1 MKGTYGQEPRW
12 KYCLRLVLNILIP
25 AAGWLLLLF
34 AGPWLLKFFMPFV
47 IGFIIAWIANP
58 LVRLLERR
66 LRLVRRHSSLL
77 IVAAVLA
84 LVIGLLYLVISRAI
98 WVGRA
103 FVEYLPQLYRTVET
117 EIQQGLDRL
126 GESLTFLPDGV
137 LGSWEALGSSLGDY
151 LGLAVEKAAPPT
163 VEAAGS
169 VARSIPAFLVYAV
182 VAVLSAYFFTVE
194 RDRMGEFLR
203 EHLPA
208 GAWRYQRYLKGE
220 AKRLIGGYF
229 MAQFKIMVVV
239 CLILTAGFLVLG
251 VRFAPLWAL
260 FVSILDFLPVFGTGT
275 ALIPWGIIK
284 VLDGEYA
291 FAAGLLLLYVLT
303 QVTRQA
309 VQPKLVG
316 DSMGLN
322 PFLTLLFL
330 YLGFK
335 AGGIAGMILAVPIGL
350 LFLNLYRY
358 GAFKGMTDSA
368 AALVREIQ
376 SFRKGEDI
384 DHSRSGERD
393 DEREK

>member
-1 MKGTYGQEPRW
+1 MSKIESQEPRW
-12 KYCLRLVLNILIP
+12 RYCLRLLLNIVIP
-25 AAGWLLLLF
+25 ASGWILALS

-47 IGFIIAWIANP
+47 IGLVIALIANP
-58 LVRLLERR
+58 LVRFLERR

-84 LVIGLLYLVISRAI
+84 LVIGLIYLVISRT
-98 WVGRA
+98 VRA
-103 FVEYLPQLYRTVET
+103 ARSFAEYLPQLYET
-117 EIQQGLDRL
+117 AEAAVRQGLERL
-126 GESLTFLPDGV
+126 GGSMDFLPQS
-137 LGSWEALGSSLGDY
+137 LRESWEALGRSLGDY

-169 VARSIPAFLVYAV
+169 VARVIPSLLVYSV
-182 VAVLSAYFFTVE
+182 VTVLSAYFFIVE
-194 RDRMGEFLR
+194 RDRIAAFLR
-203 EHLPA
+203 GHLPA
-208 GAWRYQRYLKGE
+208 GALRYQEYLKGE
-220 AKRLIGGYF
+220 LKRLVCGYF
-229 MAQFKIMVVV
+229 LAQLKIMGVVW
-239 CLILTAGFLVLG
+239 LILTAGFFVLG
-251 VRFAPLWAL
+251 VGYAPLWAL
-260 FVSILDFLPVFGTGT
+260 LISLLDFLPVFGTGT
-275 ALIPWGIIK
+275 VLIPWGIIV

-335 AGGIAGMILAVPIGL
+335 AGGIAGMILAVPVGL
-350 LFLNLYRY
+350 FFLNLYHF

-368 AALVREIQ
+368 AALIQEIQ
-376 SFRKGEDI
+376 AFRKGEDK
-384 DHSRSGERD
+384 HE
-393 DEREK
+393 

>member
-1 MKGTYGQEPRW
+1 MSKIESQEPRW
-12 KYCLRLVLNILIP
+12 RYCLRLLLNIVIP
-25 AAGWLLLLF
+25 ASGWILALS

-47 IGFIIAWIANP
+47 IGLVIALIANP
-58 LVRLLERR
+58 LVRFLERR

-84 LVIGLLYLVISRAI
+84 LVIGLIYLVISRT
-98 WVGRA
+98 VRA
-103 FVEYLPQLYRTVET
+103 ARSFAEYLPQLYET
-117 EIQQGLDRL
+117 AEAAVRQGLERL
-126 GESLTFLPDGV
+126 GGSMDFLPQS
-137 LGSWEALGSSLGDY
+137 LRESWEALGSSLGDY

-169 VARSIPAFLVYAV
+169 VARVIPALLVYSV
-182 VAVLSAYFFTVE
+182 VTVLSAYFFIVE
-194 RDRMGEFLR
+194 RDRIAAFLR

-208 GAWRYQRYLKGE
+208 GALRYQEYLKGE
-220 AKRLIGGYF
+220 LKRLVCGYF
-229 MAQFKIMVVV
+229 LAQLKIMGVVW
-239 CLILTAGFLVLG
+239 LILTAGFFVLG
-251 VRFAPLWAL
+251 VGYAPLWAL
-260 FVSILDFLPVFGTGT
+260 LISLLDFLPVFGTGT
-275 ALIPWGIIK
+275 VLIPWGIIV

-335 AGGIAGMILAVPIGL
+335 AGGIAGMILAVPVGL
-350 LFLNLYRY
+350 FFLNLYHF

-368 AALVREIQ
+368 AALIQEIQ
-376 SFRKGEDI
+376 AFRKGEDK
-384 DHSRSGERD
+384 HE
-393 DEREK
+393 

>member
-1 MKGTYGQEPRW
+1 MSKIESQEPRW
-12 KYCLRLVLNILIP
+12 RYCLRLLLNIVIP
-25 AAGWLLLLF
+25 ASGWILALS

-47 IGFIIAWIANP
+47 IGLVIALIANP
-58 LVRLLERR
+58 LVRFLERR

-84 LVIGLLYLVISRAI
+84 LVIGLIYLVISRT
-98 WVGRA
+98 VRA
-103 FVEYLPQLYRTVET
+103 ARSFAEYLPQLYET
-117 EIQQGLDRL
+117 AEAAVRQGLERL
-126 GESLTFLPDGV
+126 GGSMDFLPQS
-137 LGSWEALGSSLGDY
+137 LRESWEALGSSLGDY

-169 VARSIPAFLVYAV
+169 VARVIPSLLVYSV
-182 VAVLSAYFFTVE
+182 VTVLSAYFFIVE
-194 RDRMGEFLR
+194 RDRIAAFLR
-203 EHLPA
+203 GHLPA
-208 GAWRYQRYLKGE
+208 GALRYQEYLKGE
-220 AKRLIGGYF
+220 LKRLVCGYF
-229 MAQFKIMVVV
+229 LAQLKIMGVVW
-239 CLILTAGFLVLG
+239 LILTAGFFVLG
-251 VRFAPLWAL
+251 VGYAPLWAL
-260 FVSILDFLPVFGTGT
+260 LISLLDFLPVFGTGT
-275 ALIPWGIIK
+275 VLIPWGIIV

-335 AGGIAGMILAVPIGL
+335 AGGIAGMILAVPVGL
-350 LFLNLYRY
+350 FFLNLYHF

-368 AALVREIQ
+368 AALIQEIQ
-376 SFRKGEDI
+376 AFRKGEDK
-384 DHSRSGERD
+384 HE
-393 DEREK
+393 

>member
-1 MKGTYGQEPRW
+1 MSKIESQEPRW
-12 KYCLRLVLNILIP
+12 RYCLRLLLNIVIP
-25 AAGWLLLLF
+25 ASGWILALS

-47 IGFIIAWIANP
+47 IGLVIALIANP
-58 LVRLLERR
+58 LVRFLERR

-84 LVIGLLYLVISRAI
+84 LVIGLIYLVISRT
-98 WVGRA
+98 VRA
-103 FVEYLPQLYRTVET
+103 ARSFAEYLPQLYET
-117 EIQQGLDRL
+117 AEAAVRQGLERL
-126 GESLTFLPDGV
+126 GGSMDFLPQS
-137 LGSWEALGSSLGDY
+137 LRESWEALGSSLGDY

-169 VARSIPAFLVYAV
+169 VARVIPSLLVYSV
-182 VAVLSAYFFTVE
+182 VTVLSAYFFIVE
-194 RDRMGEFLR
+194 RDRIAAFLR

-208 GAWRYQRYLKGE
+208 GALRYQEYLKGE
-220 AKRLIGGYF
+220 LKRLVCGYF
-229 MAQFKIMVVV
+229 LAQLKIMGVVW
-239 CLILTAGFLVLG
+239 LILTAGFFVLG
-251 VRFAPLWAL
+251 VGYAPLWAL
-260 FVSILDFLPVFGTGT
+260 LISLLDFLPVFGTGT
-275 ALIPWGIIK
+275 VLIPWGII
-284 VLDGEYA
+284 VILDGEYA

-335 AGGIAGMILAVPIGL
+335 AGGIAGMILAVPVGL
-350 LFLNLYRY
+350 FFLNLYHF

-368 AALVREIQ
+368 AALIQEIQ
-376 SFRKGEDI
+376 AFRKGEDK
-384 DHSRSGERD
+384 HE
-393 DEREK
+393 

>member
-1 MKGTYGQEPRW
+1 MSKIESQEPRW
-12 KYCLRLVLNILIP
+12 RYCLRLLLNIVIP
-25 AAGWLLLLF
+25 ASGWILALS

-47 IGFIIAWIANP
+47 IGLVIALIANP
-58 LVRLLERR
+58 LVRFLERR

-84 LVIGLLYLVISRAI
+84 LVIGLIYLVISRT
-98 WVGRA
+98 VRA
-103 FVEYLPQLYRTVET
+103 ARSFAEYLPQLYET
-117 EIQQGLDRL
+117 AEAAVRQGLERL
-126 GESLTFLPDGV
+126 GGIMDFLPQS
-137 LGSWEALGSSLGDY
+137 LRESWEALGSSLGDY

-169 VARSIPAFLVYAV
+169 VARVIPALLVYSV
-182 VAVLSAYFFTVE
+182 VTVLSAYFFIVE
-194 RDRMGEFLR
+194 RDRIAAFLR

-208 GAWRYQRYLKGE
+208 GALRYQEYLKGE
-220 AKRLIGGYF
+220 LKRLVCGYF
-229 MAQFKIMVVV
+229 LAQLKIMGVVW
-239 CLILTAGFLVLG
+239 LILTAGFFVLG
-251 VRFAPLWAL
+251 VGYAPLWAL
-260 FVSILDFLPVFGTGT
+260 LISLLDFLPVFGTGT
-275 ALIPWGIIK
+275 VLIPWGIIV

-335 AGGIAGMILAVPIGL
+335 AGGIAGMILAVPVGL
-350 LFLNLYRY
+350 FFLNLYHF

-368 AALVREIQ
+368 AALIQEIQ
-376 SFRKGEDI
+376 AFRKGEDK
-384 DHSRSGERD
+384 HE
-393 DEREK
+393 

>member
-1 MKGTYGQEPRW
+1 MSKIESQEPRW
-12 KYCLRLVLNILIP
+12 RYCLRLLLNIVIP
-25 AAGWLLLLF
+25 ASGWILALF

-47 IGFIIAWIANP
+47 IGLVIALIANP
-58 LVRLLERR
+58 LVRFLERR

-84 LVIGLLYLVISRAI
+84 LVIGLIYLVISRT
-98 WVGRA
+98 VRA
-103 FVEYLPQLYRTVET
+103 ARSFAEYLPQLYET
-117 EIQQGLDRL
+117 AEAAVRQGLERL
-126 GESLTFLPDGV
+126 GGSMDFLPQS
-137 LGSWEALGSSLGDY
+137 LRESWEALGSSLGDY

-169 VARSIPAFLVYAV
+169 VARVIPSLLVYSV
-182 VAVLSAYFFTVE
+182 VTVLSAYFFIVE
-194 RDRMGEFLR
+194 RDRIAAFLR
-203 EHLPA
+203 GHLPA
-208 GAWRYQRYLKGE
+208 GALRYQEYLKGE
-220 AKRLIGGYF
+220 LKRLVCGYF
-229 MAQFKIMVVV
+229 LAQLKIMGVVW
-239 CLILTAGFLVLG
+239 LILTAGFFVLG
-251 VRFAPLWAL
+251 VGYAPLWAL
-260 FVSILDFLPVFGTGT
+260 LISLLDFLPVFGTGT
-275 ALIPWGIIK
+275 VLIPWGIIV

-335 AGGIAGMILAVPIGL
+335 AGGIAGMILAVPVGL
-350 LFLNLYRY
+350 FFLNLYHF

-368 AALVREIQ
+368 AALIQEIQ
-376 SFRKGEDI
+376 AFRKGEDK
-384 DHSRSGERD
+384 HE
-393 DEREK
+393 

>member
-1 MKGTYGQEPRW
+1 MSKIESQEPRW
-12 KYCLRLVLNILIP
+12 RYCLRLLLNIVIP
-25 AAGWLLLLF
+25 ASGWILALF

-47 IGFIIAWIANP
+47 IGLVIALIANP
-58 LVRLLERR
+58 LVRFLERR

-84 LVIGLLYLVISRAI
+84 LVIGLIYLVISRT
-98 WVGRA
+98 VRA
-103 FVEYLPQLYRTVET
+103 ARSFAEYLPQLYET
-117 EIQQGLDRL
+117 AEAAVRQGLERL
-126 GESLTFLPDGV
+126 GGSMDFLPQS
-137 LGSWEALGSSLGDY
+137 LRESWEALGSSLGDY

-169 VARSIPAFLVYAV
+169 VARVIPALLVYSV
-182 VAVLSAYFFTVE
+182 VTVLSAYFFIVE
-194 RDRMGEFLR
+194 RDRIAAFLR
-203 EHLPA
+203 GHLPA
-208 GAWRYQRYLKGE
+208 GALRYQEYLKGE
-220 AKRLIGGYF
+220 LKRLVCGYF
-229 MAQFKIMVVV
+229 LAQLKIMGVVW
-239 CLILTAGFLVLG
+239 LILTAGFFVLG
-251 VRFAPLWAL
+251 VGYAPLWAL
-260 FVSILDFLPVFGTGT
+260 LISLLDFLPVFGTGT
-275 ALIPWGIIK
+275 VLIPWGIIV

-335 AGGIAGMILAVPIGL
+335 AGGIAGMILAVPVGL
-350 LFLNLYRY
+350 FFLNLYHF

-368 AALVREIQ
+368 AALIQEIQ
-376 SFRKGEDI
+376 AFRKGEDK
-384 DHSRSGERD
+384 HE
-393 DEREK
+393 

>member
-1 MKGTYGQEPRW
+1 MSKIESQEPRW
-12 KYCLRLVLNILIP
+12 RYCLRLLLNIVIP
-25 AAGWLLLLF
+25 ASGWILALF

-47 IGFIIAWIANP
+47 IGLVIALIANP
-58 LVRLLERR
+58 LVRFLERR

-84 LVIGLLYLVISRAI
+84 LVIGLIYLVISRT
-98 WVGRA
+98 VRA
-103 FVEYLPQLYRTVET
+103 ARSFAEYLPQLYET
-117 EIQQGLDRL
+117 AEAAVRQGLERVGGSMD
-126 GESLTFLPDGV
+126 FLPQS
-137 LGSWEALGSSLGDY
+137 LRESWEALGSSLGDY

-169 VARSIPAFLVYAV
+169 VARVIPSLLVYSV
-182 VAVLSAYFFTVE
+182 VTVLSAYFFIVE
-194 RDRMGEFLR
+194 RDRIAAFLR

-208 GAWRYQRYLKGE
+208 GALRYQEYLKGE
-220 AKRLIGGYF
+220 LKRLVCGYF
-229 MAQFKIMVVV
+229 LAQLKIMGVVW
-239 CLILTAGFLVLG
+239 LILTAGFFVLG
-251 VRFAPLWAL
+251 VGYAPLWAL
-260 FVSILDFLPVFGTGT
+260 LISLLDFLPVFGTGT
-275 ALIPWGIIK
+275 VLIPWGIIV

-335 AGGIAGMILAVPIGL
+335 AGGIAGMILAVPVGL
-350 LFLNLYRY
+350 FFLNLYHF

-368 AALVREIQ
+368 AALIQEIQ
-376 SFRKGEDI
+376 AFRKGEDK
-384 DHSRSGERD
+384 HE
-393 DEREK
+393 